1 MTVAPLRE
9 ALGKV
14 ETHLR
19 ELEHARVSAYAAL
32 SEQVG
37 FMRST
42 GEELRDQ
49 TSSLVHALRAPQAR
63 GRWGEMQL
71 RRVVE
76 LAGMVEHCD
85 FTEQATV
92 TSDHGTLR
100 PDLVVR
106 LAGGKQVVVDAK
118 VSLAAYLDAAESRD
132 PDLIEARMDAHARHL
147 REHVKGLAAKEYWRS
162 FEPTPEFVVLFVP
175 GDAFLAPALER
186 DPQLLE
192 DAMAAKVLI
201 ATPTTLI
208 AMLRT
213 IAYSWQQ
220 EALTANA
227 RSVFELGRELYRR
240 LGTLGGHVDKVG
252 RSLSRSVEDYN
263 SMVGS
268 LERTVLT
275 QARRMAEL
283 QVTDAD
289 LPRPDAAG
297 LGVPTAER
305 PRAARRRQPAR
316 GGPAAALAAVAAAG
330 RVRPDHGGPPA
341 YRGRVTMTTDSAAAG
356 TGGTV
361 PTHDAAAALLTTTTD
376 APAATSVVVTTP
388 PPADSRPA
396 RPGPRRGR
404 HRAGRRRA
412 VRRCWW
418 PAASLLD
425 LSRDAT
431 LGLGTGLAF
440 VLAALA
446 APAVVRFRSLPTA
459 AVLPP
464 LLFVGAAA
472 AIARLS
478 GQNRGSR
485 EVVLDV
491 ATTLALS
498 APLLFGG
505 AAAALVVVLVRVG
518 RHLAARR

>member
-1 MTVAPLRE
+1 MEIVLLLMGLVLGVTVGWLLARSRGAAAEAEVRLLRERLAVSDSAADRRDDVAVTVAPLRE

-19 ELEHARVSAYAAL
+19 ELENARLSAYAAL

-85 FTEQATV
+85 FTEQPTV
-92 TSDHGTLR
+92 TTDHGVLR

-132 PDLIEARMDAHARHL
+132 PDVVEARMLAHARHL

-175 GDAFLAPALER
+175 GDSFLAPALER

-227 RSVFELGRELYRR
+227 RSVFEIGRELYRR
-240 LGTLGGHVDKVG
+240 LGKLGDHVDKVG

-263 SMVGS
+263 GMVGS

-275 QARRMAEL
+275 QARRMADL
-283 QVTDAD
+283 QVTDAELRAPSPLD
-289 LPRPDAAG
+289 SVPRPLNAPELLDA
-297 LGVPTAER
+297 VNR
-305 PRAARRRQPAR
+305 PEE
-316 GGPAAALAAVAAAG
+316 
-330 RVRPDHGGPPA
+330 
-341 YRGRVTMTTDSAAAG
+341 
-356 TGGTV
+356 
-361 PTHDAAAALLTTTTD
+361 
-376 APAATSVVVTTP
+376 
-388 PPADSRPA
+388 A
-396 RPGPRRGR
+396 RP
-404 HRAGRRRA
+404 
-412 VRRCWW
+412 
-418 PAASLLD
+418 L
-425 LSRDAT
+425 
-431 LGLGTGLAF
+431 
-440 VLAALA
+440 
-446 APAVVRFRSLPTA
+446 RSLP
-459 AVLPP
+459 
-464 LLFVGAAA
+464 
-472 AIARLS
+472 
-478 GQNRGSR
+478 
-485 EVVLDV
+485 
-491 ATTLALS
+491 
-498 APLLFGG
+498 
-505 AAAALVVVLVRVG
+505 
-518 RHLAARR
+518 

>member
-1 MTVAPLRE
+1 MSGVPSTLGDMEIALLLMGLALGVTVGWLVARSRGATAEAEVRLLRERLAVSDAAADRRDDVAVTVAPLRE

-19 ELEHARVSAYAAL
+19 ELETARVSAYAAL

-42 GEELRDQ
+42 GEDLRDQ

-92 TSDHGTLR
+92 TTDHGVLR

-132 PDLIEARMDAHARHL
+132 PDLVEARMLAHARHL

-175 GDAFLAPALER
+175 GDSFLAPALER

-220 EALTANA
+220 EALTDNA
-227 RSVFELGRELYRR
+227 RSVFEIGRELYRR
-240 LGTLGGHVDKVG
+240 LGKLGDHVDKVG
-252 RSLSRSVEDYN
+252 RALSRSVEDYN
-263 SMVGS
+263 AMVGS

-275 QARRMAEL
+275 QARRMADL
-283 QVTDAD
+283 QVTDAELRAPTPLD
-289 LPRPDAAG
+289 SVPRPLNAPELLDA
-297 LGVPTAER
+297 V
-305 PRAARRRQPAR
+305 
-316 GGPAAALAAVAAAG
+316 
-330 RVRPDHGGPPA
+330 
-341 YRGRVTMTTDSAAAG
+341 
-356 TGGTV
+356 
-361 PTHDAAAALLTTTTD
+361 
-376 APAATSVVVTTP
+376 
-388 PPADSRPA
+388 SRPEEA
-396 RPGPRRGR
+396 RP
-404 HRAGRRRA
+404 
-412 VRRCWW
+412 
-418 PAASLLD
+418 L
-425 LSRDAT
+425 
-431 LGLGTGLAF
+431 
-440 VLAALA
+440 
-446 APAVVRFRSLPTA
+446 RSLP
-459 AVLPP
+459 
-464 LLFVGAAA
+464 
-472 AIARLS
+472 
-478 GQNRGSR
+478 
-485 EVVLDV
+485 
-491 ATTLALS
+491 
-498 APLLFGG
+498 
-505 AAAALVVVLVRVG
+505 
-518 RHLAARR
+518 

>member
-1 MTVAPLRE
+1 MEIILLLMGLVLGATVAWLVAGSRGAAAEAEVRLLRERLAASDSAADRREDVAVTVAPLRE

-14 ETHLR
+14 ESHLR
-19 ELEHARVSAYAAL
+19 ELEHARVSSYAAL

-85 FTEQATV
+85 FTEQATA
-92 TSDHGTLR
+92 TGDHGTLR
-100 PDLVVR
+100 PDLVVK

-118 VSLAAYLDAAESRD
+118 VSLSAYLDAAELRD
-132 PDLIEARMDAHARHL
+132 PDLIEARMYAHARHL

-175 GDAFLAPALER
+175 GDSFLAPALER

-213 IAYSWQQ
+213 VAYSWQQ

-240 LGTLGGHVDKVG
+240 LGKLGDHVDKVG

-275 QARRMAEL
+275 QARRMADL

-289 LPRPDAAG
+289 L
-297 LGVPTAER
+297 
-305 PRAARRRQPAR
+305 RAPS
-316 GGPAAALAAVAAAG
+316 PL
-330 RVRPDHGGPPA
+330 
-341 YRGRVTMTTDSAAAG
+341 DS
-356 TGGTV
+356 V
-361 PTHDAAAALLTTTTD
+361 
-376 APAATSVVVTTP
+376 
-388 PPADSRPA
+388 A
-396 RPGPRRGR
+396 RPLNAPELLE
-404 HRAGRRRA
+404 A
-412 VRRCWW
+412 VNRPEEAR
-418 PAASLLD
+418 PL
-425 LSRDAT
+425 
-431 LGLGTGLAF
+431 
-440 VLAALA
+440 
-446 APAVVRFRSLPTA
+446 RSLP
-459 AVLPP
+459 
-464 LLFVGAAA
+464 
-472 AIARLS
+472 
-478 GQNRGSR
+478 
-485 EVVLDV
+485 
-491 ATTLALS
+491 
-498 APLLFGG
+498 
-505 AAAALVVVLVRVG
+505 
-518 RHLAARR
+518 